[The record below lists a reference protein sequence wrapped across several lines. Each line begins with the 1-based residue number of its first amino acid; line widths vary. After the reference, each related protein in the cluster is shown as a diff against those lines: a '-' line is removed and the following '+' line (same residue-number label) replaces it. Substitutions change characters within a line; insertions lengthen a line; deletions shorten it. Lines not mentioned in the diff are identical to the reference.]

1 MERGLG
7 SVKLSCLQENLDK
20 GLNIVS
26 KAVPAKSTLPVLG
39 NVLLSTDQGRLKLA
53 ATNLEVAISCW
64 IGAKVEE
71 EGSITVPANLLTE
84 FVRSLPNDRIDLS
97 LSPRTKTV
105 NLRCA
110 RFDANIRG
118 IDAEEFPTLPSA
130 GDGFKILVDGVTLS
144 ESISQV
150 VFAAASDDSRP
161 VLTGVLVTFKEDKM
175 TMVAADGFRMAVKTT
190 PLGSAVEQ
198 EISVIVPARALR
210 ELGRIVSDSEEQIE
224 ISVTSNRNQA
234 LFRAGNVELVSR
246 LIEGQFPPYERIIPP
261 PSENKVVV
269 STGEFLNAN
278 RTASIFARDN
288 SNIVRFQFTPGEEGL
303 TAGKMIITA
312 TSAEVGDNVGEIDAA
327 IVGQPPQ
334 IAFNSRYLDE
344 LLRVLEKSSQ
354 LALDMN
360 SSSSPGVFRPV
371 GDEGYLHII
380 MPMHTNR

>member
-1 MERGLG
+1 M
-7 SVKLSCLQENLDK
+7 KLSCLQENLDK

-71 EGSITVPANLLTE
+71 EGSITVPASLLTE

-110 RFDANIRG
+110 RFEANIRG
-118 IDAEEFPTLPSA
+118 IDAEEFPTLPST
-130 GDGFKILVDGVTLS
+130 GDGFKILVDGPALS

-150 VFAAASDDSRP
+150 VFAAAVDDSRP

-190 PLGSAVEQ
+190 SLGSVVEQ

-210 ELGRIVSDSEEQIE
+210 ELGRIVSDSEEPVE
-224 ISVTSNRNQA
+224 ISVTPNRNQA
-234 LFRAGNVELVSR
+234 LFRTGNVELVSR

-261 PSENKVVV
+261 PSGNKIVV

-288 SNIVRFQFTPGEEGL
+288 SNIVRLQFIPGEEGL
-303 TAGKMIITA
+303 TAGKMVITA

-344 LLRVLEKSSQ
+344 LLKALEKSSQ
-354 LALDMN
+354 LSLDMN
-360 SSSSPGVFRPV
+360 SSSSPGTFRPV

>member
-1 MERGLG
+1 M
-7 SVKLSCLQENLDK
+7 KLSCLQENLDK

-26 KAVPAKSTLPVLG
+26 KAVPAKSTLPVLS
-39 NVLLSTDQGRLKLA
+39 NVLLATDQGRLKLA

-71 EGSITVPANLLTE
+71 EGSVTVPASLLTE

-97 LSPRTKTV
+97 LSARTKTV

-110 RFDANIRG
+110 RFEANIKG
-118 IDAEEFPTLPSA
+118 IDAEEFPTLPST
-130 GDGFKILVDGVTLS
+130 GDGLKILIDGVTLS
-144 ESISQV
+144 ESIAQV

-161 VLTGVLVTFKEDKM
+161 VLTGVLVTFSGGNM
-175 TMVAADGFRMAVKTT
+175 SMVAADGFRMAVKTA
-190 PLGSAVEQ
+190 PLGSVMEQ
-198 EISVIVPARALR
+198 EVSVIVPARALR
-210 ELGRIVSDSEEQIE
+210 ELGRIVADSEEPVE
-224 ISVTSNRNQA
+224 ISVTPNRNQV

-246 LIEGQFPPYERIIPP
+246 LIEGQFPDYRRIIPP
-261 PSENKVVV
+261 PSPNKVVV

-288 SNIVRFQFTPGEEGL
+288 SNIVRLQFTPGEEGL
-303 TAGKMIITA
+303 TAGKMTITA
-312 TSAEVGDNVGEIDAA
+312 TSAEVGDNVGDIDAVV
-327 IVGQPPQ
+327 VGQPSQ

-344 LLRVLEKSSQ
+344 LLKALEKSSQ
-354 LALDMN
+354 LSLEMI
-360 SSSSPGVFRPV
+360 SSSSPGTFRPV